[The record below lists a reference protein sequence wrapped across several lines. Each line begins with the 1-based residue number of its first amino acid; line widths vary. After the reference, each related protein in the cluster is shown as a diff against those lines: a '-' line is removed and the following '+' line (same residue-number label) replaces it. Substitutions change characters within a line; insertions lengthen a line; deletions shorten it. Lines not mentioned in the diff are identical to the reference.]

1 MLLSKEVE
9 VTVTYKNINRY
20 IDYGYKFPTFTNS
33 KGNVSVKKNTKIL
46 VNVEHLDIKSGSLVA
61 YRCDYCGEDTEVR
74 YCDYMKHYQDGIK
87 TAKDCC
93 IKCIGMKTKD
103 TMNEK
108 YGVSSPYELKEVR
121 DKRDN
126 TVREKYGVDNVFQ
139 LNEVRNKIIETNL
152 NKYGEEYY
160 TQTDEYKER
169 SKQTCMEKY
178 GVDNA
183 SKSPEII
190 NKIKEVQFEKY
201 GNFYS
206 ATIEGKEKYKKYCMD
221 NYGVINL
228 FQLEEIKYKSRRS
241 MKKKYGVE
249 YLVQIPEIAHNRT
262 LKGMDTKFKMGL
274 LPSSRQQEY
283 LHKYYGGVKNYVVSN
298 CALDIALL
306 DDSIYIEY
314 DGSGHDLRVKYK
326 ECTQEEFERKEMSR
340 KYFLLR
346 QGWKEIRIISLKD
359 YIPSDEEL
367 DNILNISKAW
377 FDQNHTWIK
386 FDIDNSTIE
395 TSDGVREYSYKGLR
409 KIKDKDLEPI
419 TI

>member
-9 VTVTYKNINRY
+9 VTINYNNIKRY
-20 IDYGYKFPTFTNS
+20 LDLGYKFPTFVNS
-33 KGNVSVKKNTKIL
+33 KGNISVKKNVKIN
-46 VNVEHLDIKSGSLVA
+46 VNINDLPTNSNAMIK
-61 YRCDYCGEDTEVR
+61 YMCDYCNTETEVR
-74 YCDYMKHYQDGIK
+74 YCDYMRHYPNGGKDS
-87 TAKDCC
+87 KDCC
-93 IKCIGMKTKD
+93 VSCIGMKTKD

-108 YGVSSPYELKEVR
+108 YGVNSPYELKEIR

-160 TQTDEYKER
+160 TQTEEYKER
-169 SKQTCMEKY
+169 VKNTCIEKY
-178 GVDNA
+178 GVDNV
-183 SKSPEII
+183 SKSPEVI

-221 NYGVINL
+221 NYGVENL
-228 FQLEEIKYKSRRS
+228 FQSEKIKYKARQS
-241 MKKKYGVE
+241 MMDKYGVE
-249 YLVQIPEIAHNRT
+249 YLMQIPKIAQDRT
-262 LKGMDTKFKMGL
+262 LKSMYTRSKMGV

-283 LHKYYGGVKNYVVSN
+283 LHNFYGGIKNHIIGN
-298 CALDIALL
+298 CALDIALV
-306 DDSIYIEY
+306 DDGIYIEY

-326 ECTQEEFERKEMSR
+326 ECTQEEFEKKEMSR

-367 DNILNISKAW
+367 DNILNISKTW
-377 FDQNHTWIK
+377 FNQNHTWIK

-395 TSDGVREYSYKGLR
+395 TSDGIREYNYKGLR
-409 KIKDKDLEPI
+409 KIKDKDLESMI
-419 TI
+419 S